1 MNENWHWD
9 ITLWLESALKAI
21 FTLRLG
27 LTLRVGL
34 TLRLELTLT
43 LYILTVGFTLHYE
56 LALPLRLEPK
66 FVLTSIMIQTMEILI
81 KVFRWTERKSEHA
94 QKILSSKTTG
104 SIFIFFLNSKQNK
117 RTGNAHPSTHYV
129 QKSTKIHD
137 ILCSGLRWVALTNRQ
152 DGLTGDGWVKT
163 IKPPATCF
171 MGHLHV
177 YTCNYINNCQSK
189 VYEGRTMV
197 GWHNVKL

>member
-9 ITLWLESALKAI
+9 ITLWLESALNAI

-104 SIFIFFLNSKQNK
+104 SIFIRANFFFKFQAK
-117 RTGNAHPSTHYV
+117 
-129 QKSTKIHD
+129 
-137 ILCSGLRWVALTNRQ
+137 
-152 DGLTGDGWVKT
+152 
-163 IKPPATCF
+163 
-171 MGHLHV
+171 
-177 YTCNYINNCQSK
+177 
-189 VYEGRTMV
+189 
-197 GWHNVKL
+197 